1 MGERHKRHF
10 QLAQEAEPTAER
22 GGGET
27 KVEERTS
34 RSISQMYAR
43 AIATGEVQRA
53 MVNKHQTHGDREA
66 VIKALESAKK
76 APAYLEQTEI
86 DKIRKSYEETK
97 AKIESVGEKELIK
110 QEISELKSKAEL
122 SALKRERD
130 YWHDYGENKD
140 GVSSGKV

>member
-1 MGERHKRHF
+1 MERIRKH
-10 QLAQEAEPTAER
+10 QLAQNVTPKKEH

-53 MVNKHQTHGDREA
+53 MVNKHQTHGDRDA
-66 VIKALESAKK
+66 VIKALESAKA
-76 APAYLEQTEI
+76 APAYMEQTEI
-86 DKIRKSYEETK
+86 DRIQKSYLETEEKIKNLSEKDVLK
-97 AKIESVGEKELIK
+97 AEIK
-110 QEISELKSKAEL
+110 DLKDKAEL
-122 SALKRERD
+122 SSLRRERRF
-130 YWHDYGENKD
+130 WHDYGENGD

>member
-1 MGERHKRHF
+1 MERIRKH
-10 QLAQEAEPTAER
+10 QLAQNVEPKKEH

-122 SALKRERD
+122 SVLKRERD
-130 YWHDYGENKD
+130 YWHDYGESKD